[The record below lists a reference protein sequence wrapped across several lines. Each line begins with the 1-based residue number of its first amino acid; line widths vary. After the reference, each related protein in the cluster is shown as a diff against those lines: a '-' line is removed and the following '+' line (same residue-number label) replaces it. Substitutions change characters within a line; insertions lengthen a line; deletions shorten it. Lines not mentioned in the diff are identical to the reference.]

1 MAIETGEGNGALTLA
16 DLNID
21 FITPEN
27 MAEIDGFLDPS
38 CPLFRDKDSIILDSA
53 SALSKSFVQKRA
65 LLIPRAQGSS
75 EKRKLG
81 IPEMDDYGT
90 MGSLTRTVFE
100 KLLSMD
106 KNILVTAGLREKM
119 PNMET
124 GKGVHAIGPDL
135 PGEMFW
141 TSTAMFDFV
150 FRLDVR
156 RLKQK
161 DGTWKTERFL
171 VTQTDGVTIA
181 KGRPT
186 RNSQPILAAE
196 ELIDL
201 ETGVGTIPYLIE
213 KIKGGISRI

>member
-16 DLNID
+16 DLRID
-21 FITPEN
+21 YITPEN

-38 CPLFRDKDSIILDSA
+38 CPIFRDKDTIILDSA

-65 LLIPRAQGSS
+65 LMIPRSQGSS

-100 KLLSMD
+100 KLLAMD
-106 KNILVTAGLREKM
+106 KNILVTAGLRERL

-150 FRLDVR
+150 FRLEAR
-156 RLKQK
+156 RIKQK
-161 DGTWKTERFL
+161 DGTFRTERFL
-171 VTQTDGVTIA
+171 VTQTDGITIA

-186 RNSQPILAAE
+186 RDSQPILAAE
-196 ELIDL
+196 EPFNL
-201 ETGVGTIPYLIE
+201 ETGAGTIPYLID
-213 KIKGGISRI
+213 KIKAGISHS

>member
-1 MAIETGEGNGALTLA
+1 MTLA

-21 FITPEN
+21 YITPEN

-38 CPLFRDKDSIILDSA
+38 CPLFRDKETIILDSA

-65 LLIPRAQGSS
+65 LMIPRAQGSS

-81 IPEMDDYGT
+81 IPEMDDYGI
-90 MGSLTRTVFE
+90 MGALTRTVFE
-100 KLLSMD
+100 KLLAMD
-106 KNILVTAGLREKM
+106 KNIIVTALLKEKM

-141 TSTAMFDFV
+141 TSTGMFDFV
-150 FRLDVR
+150 FRLDAR
-156 RLKQK
+156 RLRQK
-161 DGTWKTERFL
+161 DGTYKVERFL
-171 VTQTDGVTIA
+171 TTQTDGVTIA

-186 RNSQPILAAE
+186 RDNQPILAVE
-196 ELIDL
+196 EVVDL
-201 ETGVGTIPYLIE
+201 ATGAGTVPYLMD
-213 KIKGGISRI
+213 KIKGGISRN